1 MESSLP
7 KAATEFQLLLVS
19 PSAGGGRWFRACL
32 RAANATPVPAFRKP
46 KCA

>member
-1 MESSLP
+1 MMSMESSLP

-19 PSAGGGRWFRACL
+19 TSAGGGHWS